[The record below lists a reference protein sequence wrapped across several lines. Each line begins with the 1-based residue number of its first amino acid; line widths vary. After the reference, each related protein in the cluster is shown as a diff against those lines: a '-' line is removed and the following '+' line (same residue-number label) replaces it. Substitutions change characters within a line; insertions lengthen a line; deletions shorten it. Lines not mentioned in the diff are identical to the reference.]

1 MEFFCNGFVVY
12 SELLYDESGMP
23 YDKNIQNG
31 FSWILEN
38 EEFDPVVLFPKK
50 NKIRTLMDYN
60 ILRKYINECKNRE
73 IQINIYMI
81 YSPISYIT
89 LSKKDEYDALK
100 MCSFLGYDYVSLDLD
115 YSAVYEACF
124 MDIYNDFEENF
135 LEKTKKSLNEFGYF
149 NNYPDLKRFI
159 IHREEVIND
168 FCEDIALEN
177 VDLVLRF
184 NYGNMSN
191 DDFFPI
197 QVWKV
202 DLEKLQEKLD
212 NIQIN

>member
-1 MEFFCNGFVVY
+1 MEFFCNGFVIY

-50 NKIRTLMDYN
+50 NKIRTLTDYN

-89 LSKKDEYDALK
+89 LSKTDEYDALK

-124 MDIYNDFEENF
+124 MDIYNDFEDNF
-135 LEKTKKSLNEFGYF
+135 LEKTKKSLNEYGYF

-159 IHREEVIND
+159 IHRE
-168 FCEDIALEN
+168 
-177 VDLVLRF
+177 
-184 NYGNMSN
+184 
-191 DDFFPI
+191 
-197 QVWKV
+197 
-202 DLEKLQEKLD
+202 
-212 NIQIN
+212 